1 MDKAVTRK
9 LKLFTAGLVLA
20 GYGALASTETYGFE
34 LLSFPLLILA
44 LMSVGERLDRRHRW
58 YRQLTTYLTLALM
71 GVLFAYVMAMPL
83 GVIRFD
89 LLGPV
94 TLLVMYIQTYELMH
108 VKEERNY
115 LHIFLMAFFMLV
127 AASVQAPDAGISVVL
142 VLFLVSAAGALMM
155 LQLYRDSRRNRHG
168 PQATVITLNHTQQV
182 EAGDGANAS
191 KPRMGL
197 TLSLT
202 AISVA
207 SIMLTAA
214 VFYTTPRT
222 EAGLFGG
229 SRPAD
234 SASTGLGG
242 FVDLTRGGHIAE
254 DVTVVFRAEFPEMPD
269 GRYEGD
275 LLWRAGV
282 LDSYTG
288 RRWEHRGVQARDGEG
303 MAQLEFENV
312 DDHTVART
320 PLSGDEPDLVHQ
332 AIRLEE
338 GGYTYPF
345 LPGLSLVKRLE
356 TENVR
361 IGWGDSPSFS
371 VTQREW
377 QREPPEYEVWS
388 EVWDPD
394 PALLRDADTDY
405 QSVFRPEAY
414 HVLTEQD
421 LQDRTLRLIDGLTNN
436 GDPVYDQVA
445 AIERY
450 LSSPDFIYS
459 LEAPTLPP
467 DNPMDA
473 FIHDYRAGHCEYFAS
488 AMALMARGLGVPARL
503 VTGYRGGVWDE
514 DEQAYFVQSDMA
526 HVWVEAYFPGWGWV
540 SFDPSPLEDDDGDD
554 GMWATLGRW
563 ANTLHIRSR
572 MMWYRDIV
580 GYQPTV
586 RLEDLFNRQRLSGF
600 VPAWGEGSEAWGELS
615 LSDRIPLVTFG
626 LALVGLGGAAVW
638 FTVQWKELQF
648 LGSRPRIP
656 LSRDQVRAIRLYLR
670 LRRRLRRIGI
680 ACEGKTAQEILD
692 EARVHPGVDTDVLE
706 EVLSVYDTVRFGN
719 RALDL
724 RRYRD
729 MRRAI
734 RRLSPRREDWSSTAP
749 ATEEG

>member
-1 MDKAVTRK
+1 MDNALARK

-20 GYGALASTETYGFE
+20 GYGALASTETYSFG

-44 LMSVGERLDRRHRW
+44 LMPWGERLDRHHRW

-71 GVLFAYVMAMPL
+71 GLLFAYFLAMPL
-83 GVIRFD
+83 GIIHFD
-89 LLGPV
+89 LLAPV

-108 VKEERNY
+108 VKDDRNY

-127 AASVQAPDAGISVVL
+127 AASVQAPDAGISFVL

-155 LQLYRDSRRNRHG
+155 LQLYRDSRHNRHG
-168 PQATVITLNHTQQV
+168 PEVNVITLNHAQQV
-182 EAGDGANAS
+182 EAGSGAHAS
-191 KPRMGL
+191 APRMGL

-207 SIMLTAA
+207 SIMLTTA

-222 EAGLFGG
+222 EAGLFGR
-229 SRPAD
+229 SQPAD

-242 FVDLTRGGHIAE
+242 FVDLTMGGPIAE
-254 DVTVVFRAEFPEMPD
+254 DATVVFQAEFPGMPD
-269 GRYEGD
+269 GRYDGD

-288 RRWEHRGVQARDGEG
+288 QRWEHRGVQARDGEG

-312 DDHTVART
+312 DDHTVTRT
-320 PLSGDEPDLVHQ
+320 PLSEGDPELVHQ
-332 AIRLEE
+332 AIQLKE

-356 TENVR
+356 TQNVR
-361 IGWGDSPSFS
+361 VGWGGAPNFS
-371 VTQREW
+371 VRQLTWEREAP
-377 QREPPEYEVWS
+377 QYEVWS

-394 PALLRDADTDY
+394 AALLRESHTGYDA
-405 QSVFRPEAY
+405 VFRPEAY
-414 HVLTEQD
+414 HVLTNHD
-421 LQDRTLRLIDGLTNN
+421 LQDRTLRLIDRLTNA
-436 GDPVYDQVA
+436 GDPVYDQLV

-450 LSSPDFIYS
+450 LSSADFIYS

-488 AMALMARGLGVPARL
+488 AMALMVRGLGVPARL

-554 GMWATLGRW
+554 GVWATLGSW

-580 GYQPTV
+580 GYQPSV

-600 VPAWGEGSEAWGELS
+600 VPFWGEGSGGWGEMS

-626 LALVGLGGAAVW
+626 LALAGLGGAAVW
-638 FTVQWKELQF
+638 FAVQWKELQF

-656 LSRDQVRAIRLYLR
+656 LSRDQLRAIRLYLR
-670 LRRRLRRIGI
+670 LRRRLRRAGI
-680 ACEGKTAQEILD
+680 PCEGKTAQEILD
-692 EARVHPGVDTDVLE
+692 VARAHPRIDEALVT
-706 EVLSVYDTVRFGN
+706 EVVNVYDTVRFGSRELDAQQY
-719 RALDL
+719 RA
-724 RRYRD
+724 
-729 MRRAI
+729 MRRAV
-734 RRLSPRREDWSSTAP
+734 RRMFRRGEDWDSTVAV
-749 ATEEG
+749 TEEG